1 MPQPMNADV
10 LLPGPELLTIGALSR
25 ETGIPVPTLRTW
37 ERRYGQPTPLRR
49 PSGHRLY
56 PVEWVER
63 LRRIDFL
70 LRQGHRAANVLVLP
84 VTQLESM
91 VALSQARPL
100 TPRFSPAVGLPGD
113 AEDAVA
119 RLLRA
124 VMRLERELLMGDLRL
139 EWTRLGPLRFL
150 NEVIT
155 PFMTQVGEAWRRG
168 DLEVSH
174 EHFTSACVR
183 GLLHELRQP
192 YDHSARGPRI
202 VMAALPGDQHDIGLL
217 MASLVMAMR
226 GRRILYLG
234 ADMPIDETIR
244 AAERQ
249 HATAIGLSIS
259 AAFDRARA
267 AVLLGQLRAAMPEGM
282 ELWYGGSGAPEP
294 GPGQLRFADLYAL
307 DERLAPLD

>member
-1 MPQPMNADV
+1 MPNTSGANP
-10 LLPGPELLTIGALSR
+10 LLPSPELLTIGALSR

-37 ERRYGQPTPLRR
+37 ERRYGQPAPLRR

-139 EWTRLGPLRFL
+139 EWSRLGPLRFL
-150 NEVIT
+150 SEVVT

-168 DLEVSH
+168 ELDVSH

-192 YDHSARGPRI
+192 YDHSARGPRV

-217 MASLVMAMR
+217 MAALVLAMR

-244 AAERQ
+244 AAETHR
-249 HATAIGLSIS
+249 ASAIALSVS
-259 AAFDRARA
+259 AAFDRDRA
-267 AVLLGQLRAAMPEGM
+267 ATLLSQMRATLPAGI
-282 ELWYGGSGAPEP
+282 ELWFGGSGAPEQ

-307 DERLAPLD
+307 DERLAPAD

>member
-1 MPQPMNADV
+1 MPNASSASP
-10 LLPGPELLTIGALSR
+10 LLPSPELLTIGALSR

-37 ERRYGQPTPLRR
+37 ERRYGQPEPLRR

-63 LRRIDFL
+63 LRRVDFL

-100 TPRFSPAVGLPGD
+100 TPRFSPTVGLPGD
-113 AEDAVA
+113 AGDAVA

-124 VMRLERELLMGDLRL
+124 VTRLERELLMGDLRL

-150 NEVIT
+150 SEVVT

-168 DLEVSH
+168 ELEVSH

-192 YDHSARGPRI
+192 YDHSARGPRV

-217 MASLVMAMR
+217 MAALVLAMR

-234 ADMPIDETIR
+234 ADMPIEETIR
-244 AAERQ
+244 TAGNQRA
-249 HATAIGLSIS
+249 HAIALSVS
-259 AAFDRARA
+259 AAFDRDRA
-267 AVLLGQLRAAMPEGM
+267 ADLLARMRAALPAGI
-282 ELWYGGSGAPEP
+282 ELWFGGSGAPEQ
-294 GPGQLRFADLYAL
+294 GAGQMRFADLYAL
-307 DERLAPLD
+307 DERLAPAD